1 MYYWKTKTENKKK
14 FTLTRYTSKA
24 LSYRFINPLRK
35 RLMKNI
41 QLYANYSGSDK
52 ILVDMSN

>member
-14 FTLTRYTSKA
+14 FTLTRYTFKA

-41 QLYANYSGSDK
+41 RLYANYSGSDK